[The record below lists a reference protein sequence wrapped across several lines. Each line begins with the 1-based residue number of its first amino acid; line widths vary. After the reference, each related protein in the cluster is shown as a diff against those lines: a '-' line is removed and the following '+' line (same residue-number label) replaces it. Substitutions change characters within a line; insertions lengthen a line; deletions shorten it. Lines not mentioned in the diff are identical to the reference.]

1 MQGSNYNLL
10 RGLITEFQNF
20 SDPIEMAIPIPK
32 RHCFI
37 ENCLSPSSRL
47 SGNDRERGD
56 IFPPR
61 CAINSPIMDAIH
73 YMYWPKVWRWRLMYF
88 LGWVGRRGIEKQ
100 EVKVCSKQWRN
111 EHNRRMKEK
120 EKTNERRRTSRG
132 GREQKKGTK
141 EQRLRENRENQG
153 TERKPREPG
162 KEDQRKPEN
171 NTKGREKKRNQEDED
186 TERESQTQRETERKQ
201 GNKNK
206 KERPERE
213 NIRGETKEKQ
223 KRREESLRLRTTS
236 SHRLQTAT

>member
-1 MQGSNYNLL
+1 MV
-10 RGLITEFQNF
+10 
-20 SDPIEMAIPIPK
+20 IPIPK

-37 ENCLSPSSRL
+37 ENCLSPSSQL
-47 SGNDRERGD
+47 SGNDRELGD

-132 GREQKKGTK
+132 GREQKTK
-141 EQRLRENRENQG
+141 RKNRDWEKTGEGRPEETREQHKRTRKKRETRRTKIQRERARRRERQRENRETRIKKRDQRERISEEKRRKNRNE
-153 TERKPREPG
+153 ERKAFVFAPPQAIVLKWQHNYLVTVASMRE
-162 KEDQRKPEN
+162 
-171 NTKGREKKRNQEDED
+171 
-186 TERESQTQRETERKQ
+186 
-201 GNKNK
+201 
-206 KERPERE
+206 
-213 NIRGETKEKQ
+213 
-223 KRREESLRLRTTS
+223 
-236 SHRLQTAT
+236 

>member
-73 YMYWPKVWRWRLMYF
+73 YMYWPKV
-88 LGWVGRRGIEKQ
+88 
-100 EVKVCSKQWRN
+100 
-111 EHNRRMKEK
+111 
-120 EKTNERRRTSRG
+120 
-132 GREQKKGTK
+132 
-141 EQRLRENRENQG
+141 
-153 TERKPREPG
+153 
-162 KEDQRKPEN
+162 
-171 NTKGREKKRNQEDED
+171 
-186 TERESQTQRETERKQ
+186 
-201 GNKNK
+201 
-206 KERPERE
+206 
-213 NIRGETKEKQ
+213 
-223 KRREESLRLRTTS
+223 
-236 SHRLQTAT
+236 